1 MRTLVV
7 STIASLDGF
16 TAGPGGDLSVLPFDE
31 GFNTYCVER
40 LRTADTLL
48 LGRRTYEE
56 FHAYWP
62 GVADD
67 PQRDPVEREA
77 SRLNGAMRKVV
88 VSDSLTVA
96 EGTPWFPT
104 TTVVGRAAAPAA
116 VRELLAGDGGD
127 VLTFG
132 SATTWNALLAAGVAA
147 ELHVLVGPAMVGDGL
162 PLFTG
167 PRAALRLLETR
178 QLPGSSLVL
187 TRYAAGA
194 V

>member
-16 TAGPGGDLSVLPFDE
+16 TAGVGGDLSVLPFDD

-48 LGRRTYEE
+48 LGRRTFEE

-67 PQRDPVEREA
+67 PRRDPVEREA

-88 VSDSLTVA
+88 VSDSLTLA
-96 EGTPWFPT
+96 PDTPWFPT
-104 TTVVGRAAAPAA
+104 TTVVSRAAAPDA

-147 ELHVLVGPAMVGDGL
+147 ELHVLVGPAMVGEGL

-167 PRAALRLLETR
+167 PRTPLRLLGTR
-178 QLPGSSLVL
+178 QLAGSSLVL
-187 TRYAAGA
+187 NRYAAGSA
-194 V
+194 